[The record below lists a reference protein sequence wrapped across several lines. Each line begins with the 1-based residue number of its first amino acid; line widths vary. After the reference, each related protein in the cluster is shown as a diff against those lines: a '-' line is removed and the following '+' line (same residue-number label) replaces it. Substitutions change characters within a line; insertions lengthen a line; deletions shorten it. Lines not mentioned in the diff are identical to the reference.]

1 MASRFQPARL
11 DDSALNEVKSLEDDL
26 GKVVVA
32 LERSATVAELSPDEL
47 DRVKGAEDR
56 LGVVIVAYDTP

>member
-1 MASRFQPARL
+1 MASRFQPAEL
-11 DDSALNEVKSLEDDL
+11 DESKLGEVKALENEL

-32 LERSATVAELSPDEL
+32 LEQGAAVADLSPQEI
-47 DRVKGAEDR
+47 DRIKSAEER